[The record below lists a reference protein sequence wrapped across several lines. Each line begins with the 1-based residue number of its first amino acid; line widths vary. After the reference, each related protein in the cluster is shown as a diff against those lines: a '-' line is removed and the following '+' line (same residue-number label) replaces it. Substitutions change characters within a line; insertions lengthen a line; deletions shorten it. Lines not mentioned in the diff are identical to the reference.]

1 MVAAFAPRRISAEG
15 FGAGIEE
22 KVDRLIDTYGVTGL
36 AGLLGVAKSQPTRWR
51 QGRERPSAPVVKRLL
66 DLDYLSSRL
75 SEVLTARQAQV
86 WLSSPNPH
94 LNNSTPA
101 GVLISF
107 GGPAVEP
114 AVSALEVGAVV

>member
-1 MVAAFAPRRISAEG
+1 MVAAVVPRRVSAEG
-15 FGAGIEE
+15 FGPGIEE
-22 KVDRLIDTYGVTGL
+22 KVTRLIDTYGVTGL
-36 AGLLGVAKSQPTRWR
+36 ANLVGVAKSQPTRWR

-86 WLSSPNPH
+86 WLSSANPH
-94 LNNSTPA
+94 LNGSTPA
-101 GVLISF
+101 GVLTAF
-107 GGPAVEP
+107 GAHAVEP